1 MSILKFLFKQY
12 IIAFV
17 GIGIILG
24 GCSGKIGNPDISIT
38 QAQKL
43 FSEGQANIDK
53 KQAYLKYKTACYEGN
68 HYPSCIEAK
77 KILDSN
83 SSIDKEES
91 PTNYTIQK
99 VKIFQYL
106 CDKDDL
112 DGCQKLLKSWGDE
125 YDLAFPSKRQ
135 NIGWG
140 VDFPLV
146 FLTAGIYIMAFF
158 IKNGTFVK
166 RYDRD
171 RDKIPD
177 DLKEKIQKIATTQCN
192 ANDAQACLV
201 IGNLKKSCELGNAK
215 ACIQTEK
222 YQEACDLG
230 NLEGC
235 ITLAENSSKGDFS
248 KFSTPRE
255 ELCKKGDAKACLE
268 LAKVAEARK
277 KNDQAKTLSNKACQ
291 LGLYE
296 GCHFYANLQLK
307 SNPKESLIVLEKMC
321 KQGEE
326 QACEKILEIAQKN
339 KNTDNNL
346 AKMFSK
352 RSCDLGN
359 VSGCSLY
366 ADLNMETNFNE
377 AIKPLKKM
385 CEEKNLSACKK
396 MADIF
401 LERDTKTDKLE
412 AIKYLKNAL
421 AIQSDSVTERKL
433 EKAQNQIEKIDTF
446 QNAKQ
451 GCSKGD
457 QEACFQL
464 ADFYSRG
471 EKGVVNQDKEKALEL
486 YANLCIKNKN
496 AEFCKTAGDRYKQER
511 KYALANNFYIKS
523 IVLTNKNLDTSKLD
537 PTSFD
542 FGDRLMSCNISLNV
556 SIEHRRGFDSD
567 ARCYSKLCKDG
578 YLYGCTM
585 THILGKE
592 FLQDKNY
599 SRKYPVRQDYFKAKE
614 IFEENCKNGYGLSCI
629 YLSGM
634 FFNGKGVKTDKVKA
648 KELRDEGI
656 RLLTKSCSFEN
667 GSDCTYLANEAL
679 DTNPKKAFELYTKG
693 CELGVSFAC
702 VQVGKMYEKGIGTTK
717 NMNKAK
723 DFYGQAC
730 DFQDQEGC
738 SNYNRLSQ

>member
-1 MSILKFLFKQY
+1 M
-12 IIAFV
+12 
-17 GIGIILG
+17 G

-43 FSEGQANIDK
+43 FTEGQTNTDK

-83 SSIDKEES
+83 SSIDKEEK
-91 PTNYTIQK
+91 PINYTIQK

-112 DGCQKLLKSWGDE
+112 DGCQKLLKSWGDD

-135 NIGWG
+135 SIAWG
-140 VDFPLV
+140 VDFPLL
-146 FLTAGIYIMAFF
+146 FLTAGLYVAAIVTP
-158 IKNGTFVK
+158 NGSFAA

-177 DLKEKIQKIATTQCN
+177 DLREKIQKIATAQCN
-192 ANDAQACLV
+192 ANNAQACLV
-201 IGNLKKSCELGNAK
+201 IGDLKKSCKLGDAK
-215 ACIQTEK
+215 ACIQTSK

-230 NLEGC
+230 SLEGC
-235 ITLAENSSKGDFS
+235 IKLAENSSKGNFT

-255 ELCKKGDAKACLE
+255 ESCQKGDAKACLE

-277 KNDQAKTLSNKACQ
+277 KNDQAKTFSNKACQ

-307 SNPKESLIVLEKMC
+307 SNPKESLIVLEKIC
-321 KQGEE
+321 KQGEK

-339 KNTDNNL
+339 KNVDNNL
-346 AKMFSK
+346 AKIFSGK
-352 RSCDLGN
+352 SCDLGN

-366 ADLNMETNFNE
+366 ADLNIETNFNE

-385 CEEKNLSACKK
+385 CEEKNLSACEK

-401 LERDTKTDKLE
+401 LKRNTKPDKLE
-412 AIKYLKNAL
+412 AIKYLKSAL
-421 AIQSDSVTERKL
+421 AIQSDLDIEEKL
-433 EKAQNQIEKIDTF
+433 EEAQNQIKKMDAF
-446 QNAKQ
+446 QNTKQ

-457 QEACFQL
+457 EKSCLKL
-464 ADFYSRG
+464 ADIYLRG
-471 EKGVVNQDKEKALEL
+471 EEGVVNQDKEKALEL

-496 AEFCKTAGDRYKQER
+496 AKFCQVAAEVFEDQER
-511 KYALANNFYIKS
+511 YDIADNFYVKAN
-523 IVLTNKNLDTSKLD
+523 VLNGDFINRTKTPIQKKFENSWKNIYAGYLSDVNLKIGIDSCKNND
-537 PTSFD
+537 PTAC
-542 FGDRLMSCNISLNV
+542 LWLNAV
-556 SIEHRRGFDSD
+556 GLAYTGKKVGGFE
-567 ARCYSKLCKDG
+567 LFPN
-578 YLYGCTM
+578 L
-585 THILGKE
+585 
-592 FLQDKNY
+592 
-599 SRKYPVRQDYFKAKE
+599 FKAAEVFKTSCDIGFGFSCLE
-614 IFEENCKNGYGLSCI
+614 LSK
-629 YLSGM
+629 M
-634 FFNGKGVKTDKVKA
+634 FFNGKGVKTDKAKA
-648 KELRDEGI
+648 KELKDRGI
-656 RLLTKSCSFEN
+656 KLLTESCNFEN
-667 GSDCTYLANEAL
+667 SMSCTRLASETI
-679 DTNPKKAFELYTKG
+679 DTNPKKAIELYTKG
-693 CELGVSFAC
+693 CELGDGFAC
-702 VQVGKMYEKGIGTTK
+702 VQTGIMYEKGIGTTK
-717 NMNKAK
+717 NINKAK

>member
-1 MSILKFLFKQY
+1 M
-12 IIAFV
+12 
-17 GIGIILG
+17 G

-43 FSEGQANIDK
+43 FTEGQTNTDK

-83 SSIDKEES
+83 SSIDKEEK
-91 PTNYTIQK
+91 PIDYTIQK

-125 YDLAFPSKRQ
+125 YDLAFPSKRAG
-135 NIGWG
+135 IGWG
-140 VDFPLV
+140 IDFPLV
-146 FLTAGIYIMAFF
+146 ILTGGIYVMAFM
-158 IKNGTFVK
+158 IKDGTFVR

-171 RDKIPD
+171 RDRIPD
-177 DLKEKIQKIATTQCN
+177 DLREKIQKIATTQCN
-192 ANDAQACLV
+192 ANNAQACLV
-201 IGNLKKSCELGNAK
+201 IGNLKKSCELGDAK
-215 ACIQTEK
+215 ACIQTSK

-230 NLEGC
+230 SLEGC
-235 ITLAENSSKGDFS
+235 IKLAEFSSKGNFTKFS
-248 KFSTPRE
+248 KPRE
-255 ELCKKGDAKACLE
+255 ESCQKGDTKACLE
-268 LAKVAEARK
+268 IAKVAEARK
-277 KNDQAKTLSNKACQ
+277 KNEQAKTLSNKACQ

-307 SNPKESLIVLEKMC
+307 SNPKESLIVLEKIC
-321 KQGEE
+321 KQGEK

-339 KNTDNNL
+339 KNIDNNL
-346 AKMFSK
+346 AKIFSGK
-352 RSCDLGN
+352 SCDLGN

-366 ADLNMETNFNE
+366 ADLNIETNFNE

-385 CEEKNLSACKK
+385 CEEKNLSACEK

-401 LERDTKTDKLE
+401 LERNTKPDKLE
-412 AIKYLKNAL
+412 AIKYLKSAL
-421 AIQSDSVTERKL
+421 AIQSDLDIEEKL
-433 EKAQNQIEKIDTF
+433 EEAQNQIKKMDAF
-446 QNAKQ
+446 QNTKQ

-457 QEACFQL
+457 EKSCLKL
-464 ADFYSRG
+464 ADIYLRG
-471 EKGVVNQDKEKALEL
+471 EEGVVNQDKEKALEL

-496 AEFCKTAGDRYKQER
+496 AKFCEIAGSAFESQG
-511 KYALANNFYIKS
+511 KYDFADNFYIKAN
-523 IVLTNKNLDTSKLD
+523 ILNKNLKDRFKTKIKERFESSWTKFTTQHFLSRNID
-537 PTSFD
+537 SCKKNNPTAC
-542 FGDRLMSCNISLNV
+542 LW
-556 SIEHRRGFDSD
+556 
-567 ARCYSKLCKDG
+567 
-578 YLYGCTM
+578 LYGVGRAYA
-585 THILGKE
+585 GKDISAFE
-592 FLQDKNY
+592 LSPDI
-599 SRKYPVRQDYFKAKE
+599 FKASEVFKTSCE
-614 IFEENCKNGYGLSCI
+614 LGYGASCLELSE
-629 YLSGM
+629 M
-634 FFNGKGVKTDKVKA
+634 FFYGKGVKTDKTKA

-656 RLLTKSCSFEN
+656 KLLAKSCNFEN
-667 GSDCTYLANEAL
+667 GRACTRLANETL

-693 CELGVSFAC
+693 CELGISFAC

-717 NMNKAK
+717 NINKTR